1 MRKEESWGLP
11 DSGIEAIGERERERR
26 SRIGQ
31 IALGK
36 YVGTIAGRNQ

>member
-11 DSGIEAIGERERERR
+11 DSGIEAIGERERR